1 MPQGPDL
8 PPRTAPR
15 PVPSVARS
23 VEMGRFVRRQVEVP
37 GSAVLALAG
46 GAAWLAGSA
55 ALPSGA
61 GTVVLAV
68 GIAVTAWLTVR
79 VTRSGGTGRAPLDR
93 DRRRRVIRLV
103 VVGIALVVL
112 GGMLLRATG
121 RAELTV
127 PLTVAVCGA
136 LLLPLA
142 SLVDR
147 RSLLAVGAALMLLG
161 AGGAVLAL
169 NSAGTAGSH
178 GLVGLAGGVLLWA
191 AAAQQAGLTDDL
203 RDRIRR

>member
-1 MPQGPDL
+1 
-8 PPRTAPR
+8 
-15 PVPSVARS
+15 
-23 VEMGRFVRRQVEVP
+23 MGRFVRRQVEVP

-46 GAAWLAGSA
+46 GGAWLAGSA

-68 GIAVTAWLTVR
+68 GLAVTVWLMMQATR
-79 VTRSGGTGRAPLDR
+79 VGASGRGPGLNRH
-93 DRRRRVIRLV
+93 RRRRVIYLFGVGVGLV
-103 VVGIALVVL
+103 AL
-112 GGMLLRATG
+112 GGTLLRESG

-142 SLVDR
+142 SLLDR
-147 RSLLAVGAALMLLG
+147 RSLIALGAALMLLG

-169 NSAGTAGSH
+169 NSAGVAESQ
-178 GLVGLAGGVLLWA
+178 GLVGLVGGVMLWV
-191 AAAQQAGLTDDL
+191 AAAQQAGLTTEL
-203 RDRIRR
+203 RHRIRR

>member
-1 MPQGPDL
+1 
-8 PPRTAPR
+8 
-15 PVPSVARS
+15 VARS
-23 VEMGRFVRRQVEVP
+23 VEMGRFVRRQVEIP

-46 GAAWLAGSA
+46 GAAWLVGSA

-61 GTVVLAV
+61 GTVVLAL
-68 GIAVTAWLTVR
+68 GIAVTAWLAVR
-79 VTRSGGTGRAPLDR
+79 ATRTGSTGRGPRLDR
-93 DRRRRVIRLV
+93 DRRRRVITLV
-103 VVGIALVVL
+103 IVGAGLVVL
-112 GGMLLRATG
+112 GGTLLRATG

-127 PLTVAVCGA
+127 PITVAVCGA

-142 SLVDR
+142 SVLDR

-169 NSAGTAGSH
+169 NSAGTTESQ
-178 GLVGLAGGVLLWA
+178 GLVGLVGGVLLWA
-191 AAAQQAGLTDDL
+191 AAAQQAGLTGEL